1 MISRCILMIAALGGA
16 AACMTG
22 PENGTSVTGAVAG
35 KTFTFQGFYN
45 EQSAYV
51 RLEVLREPGL
61 DLSSNASWTYF
72 GSATTGTSPTI
83 VNGDTDHP
91 LYYWSTSAAPVPAFP
106 TSTQAKRW
114 PQSGVARVRAVHP
127 NADGTLRILNTFD
140 SVTFDDC
147 FATEL
152 NAGSTWMTIGQK
164 CNGVGHGTVTLTS
177 EPASPPVAA
186 GDPSPQ
192 GGFGGFLGRKGE
204 TSAPVTELY
213 YFQTGAPQTLDGFKL
228 KYGFPSGEVK
238 AVYYNDG
245 DLGLGREM
253 HCKTFFNG
261 IGLGV
266 ACFVTNFSGATNA
279 QGVGIPAFGVDP
291 TTVLADAVAGAH
303 GFATVAMV
311 YDPPAASANSVKF
324 IVYNAAG
331 NRTPTAELDSTK
343 NNTSVPNNCLSCHG
357 VNSSFDAANLAV
369 SNKAEFLPF
378 DPFSFR
384 YSTKA
389 GFTFDDQADEL
400 RRLNAM
406 IKLADP
412 TPAIAQFIDGMYAP
426 KAVTDPAAVAS
437 DDFVPDAWANANNS
451 LDGTAIYRGV
461 VKVGCR
467 TCHMSANSANLDF
480 ADPDDFS
487 NLIGTIASDVCGS
500 THIMPHAEHV
510 AKRFW
515 QSGARGYLV
524 SAYSPFTGV
533 VPDPLA
539 ACKP

>member
-1 MISRCILMIAALGGA
+1 MIAALGGA

-22 PENGTSVTGAVAG
+22 PENGTSVTGNVAG

-45 EQSAYV
+45 EQNAFV
-51 RLEVLREPGL
+51 RLEVLKEPGL
-61 DLSSNASWTYF
+61 DPSSSGSWTQF
-72 GSATTGTSPTI
+72 GSATTGTAPTI
-83 VNGDTDHP
+83 VNGDTGHP

-106 TSTQAKRW
+106 SATQAKRW
-114 PQSGVARVRAVHP
+114 PQNGVTRVRAVHP
-127 NADGTLRILNTFD
+127 NADGSLRILNTFD

-164 CNGVGHGTVTLTS
+164 CNGVGHGTVALTS
-177 EPASPPVAA
+177 EPVNAPVAA
-186 GDPSPQ
+186 GDPSN
-192 GGFGGFLGRKGE
+192 FGGFLGRKGE
-204 TSAPVTELY
+204 VTAPVTDLY
-213 YFQTGAPQTLDGFKL
+213 YFVTNAPQTLTGFKT
-228 KYGFPSGEVK
+228 KYGFPGGEVK

-261 IGLGV
+261 LGIGV
-266 ACFVTNFSGATNA
+266 ACFVSNFSGVANA
-279 QGVGIPAFGVDP
+279 QGVGVPAFGIDP
-291 TTVLADAVAGAH
+291 NVVLADAVAGAH
-303 GFATVAMV
+303 PFATVAMV
-311 YDPPAASANSVKF
+311 YDPPAANPNSVKF
-324 IVYNAAG
+324 IVYDAAG
-331 NRTPTAELDSTK
+331 NRSPTAVLDSTG

-357 VNSSFDAANLAV
+357 INSFFDPSNLAV

-384 YSTKA
+384 YSTQA
-389 GFTFDDQADEL
+389 GFQFDDQEDEI

-406 IKLADP
+406 IRLADP
-412 TPAIAQFIDGMYAP
+412 TPASAQFIDGLYAP
-426 KAVTDPAAVAS
+426 KSVNDATAVAH
-437 DDFVPDAWANANNS
+437 DDFVPDGWENANGS

-487 NLIGTIASDVCGS
+487 NLIGTIATDVCGS
-500 THIMPHAEHV
+500 SHIMPHAEHV

-515 QSGARGYLV
+515 KSGARGYLI
-524 SAYSPFTGV
+524 SAYAPFSP
-533 VPDPLA
+533 VPNDPLA